1 VRPQET
7 DKDELVHSKFKLLQK
22 YTDENNSLM
31 IVKTILE
38 ILDYDPQNII
48 ASKQLKWC
56 VRVYFNQISEDSEL
70 LENVILKIKNDCD
83 LPILDLAFYYYNN
96 RNNDKARQYLMSI
109 AECDYHYKKNNINSI
124 LESNNRINP
133 TLYNDLILYSVKSVD
148 TLFKPIFMYLYY
160 QCSVQNGLQIGNIFE
175 LFNFD
180 KEYLRIYFNLE
191 KTDSLQLQLNNHCP
205 NYSYITFQSFT
216 KLIFSDD
223 SLPNI
228 PNKTSDL
235 TISDLINAYKTN
247 DIDKIKSSIEKLMD
261 KTSIN
266 ISKATLS
273 DLSEFLDAPIRNY
286 FFDIIGIILEK
297 LDLSD
302 VKKKY
307 SPFEIYNVIK
317 KLYALNLTEGSI
329 NLFRTMDYV
338 VTTENDPLSFIPLLF
353 SKYFLKD
360 TTAFK
365 EISKKFFFV
374 ADKKN
379 VQLLSDELAFW
390 SKLKVEIN
398 YLKKLIRIYNSED
411 EENYIPSTTNNESEN
426 YYALLIG
433 IQDYEFDLFDLKY
446 PEEDVK
452 KFQEILTNYYTFQ
465 AQNII
470 TLINPN
476 RKDIIRAFTELKKL
490 DNEDNLLIFYAGH
503 GNWDEVA
510 QQGYWLPVDAKPNDL
525 SSVLTNSEITSF
537 IKAIKNKHTLLI
549 SDACFSGSIFKTR
562 DAFFEKQMDISYYQ
576 SKKARKAITSGA
588 LTPVPDKSIFVE
600 FLLKTLEQNSNKY
613 ITAEE
618 LFLKFR
624 EAVTNNSPTNQR
636 PLFGQINNS
645 GDEGGDFVF
654 IRK

>member
-1 VRPQET
+1 VKPQIT
-7 DKDELVHSKFKLLQK
+7 DTDEFVNSKFKLIQK

-48 ASKQLKWC
+48 ANKQLKWC
-56 VRVYFNQISEDSEL
+56 AKVFFNQISEDSEL
-70 LENVILKIKNDCD
+70 LEKVLIKIKNVCD
-83 LPILDLAFYYYNN
+83 LPIIDLAFYYYNN
-96 RNNDKARQYLMSI
+96 RNNDRVKQYLMSI
-109 AECDYHYKKNNINSI
+109 AECDYRYKKNIINNI
-124 LESNNRINP
+124 LEINNRINP
-133 TLYNDLILYSVKSVD
+133 PLYNDLILYSVNSFD

-160 QCSVQNGLQIGNIFE
+160 QCSVQNGLPVRDLFE
-175 LFNFD
+175 LFNVN
-180 KEYLRIYFNLE
+180 KEYLKTYFNRE
-191 KTDSLQLQLNNHCP
+191 KADSLQLKLYNHCP
-205 NYSYITFQSFT
+205 NYSYNVFQSFT
-216 KLIFSDD
+216 KLIFSDE
-223 SLPNI
+223 STTNF
-228 PNKTSDL
+228 PNKTPVS
-235 TISDLINAYKTN
+235 TISDLIIAYKAN
-247 DIDKIKSSIEKLMD
+247 DNDKIKAYIEKLMD
-261 KTSIN
+261 KSPGDVE
-266 ISKATLS
+266 KVTLS
-273 DLSEFLDAPIRNY
+273 DLSEFLDFPVGNY
-286 FFDIIGIILEK
+286 FFDIVEIALNK
-297 LDLSD
+297 LDSSEI
-302 VKKKY
+302 KKKY
-307 SPFEIYNVIK
+307 SNLEIYNVVK
-317 KLYALNLTEGSI
+317 KLYSLNLVEESI
-329 NLFRTMDYV
+329 NLFKAIDYV
-338 VTTENDPLSFIPLLF
+338 LTTENDPVSFIPILF

-360 TTAFK
+360 TSAFK

-374 ADKKN
+374 AEEND
-379 VQLLSDELAFW
+379 VQFLSDELAFW

-398 YLKKLIRIYNSED
+398 YLKKLIRIFNSD
-411 EENYIPSTTNNESEN
+411 NEENYIHPTINDESEN

-433 IQDYEFDLFDLKY
+433 VQDYEFDLFDLKY
-446 PEEDVK
+446 PEQDVK
-452 KFQEILTNYYTFQ
+452 NFQRILTNFYTFQ
-465 AQNII
+465 SQNII
-470 TLINPN
+470 TLINPI
-476 RKDIIRAFTELKKL
+476 RKDIIKAFTELKKL
-490 DNEDNLLIFYAGH
+490 SNEDNLLIFYAGH

-600 FLLKTLEQNSNKY
+600 FLSKTLEQNSKKC